1 MVRTKV
7 VQGNIVD
14 LSVDAV
20 INAANTSL
28 LGGAGVDGA
37 IHNAAGPELLEE
49 CRTLNGCKTG
59 EAIMTKGYKLKAQYV
74 IHTVGP
80 VHDRKNLDQSASLLK
95 NCYISCLELADKHRL
110 TTLAFPSISTGLY
123 GYPKE
128 DAAKVARQAV
138 IEYFTTLE
146 YNDKQTTIETIYFVA
161 FDIETK
167 KLYEHY
173 LTNPTLVSRFVA
185 TEADVT
191 IRRATK

>member
-1 MVRTKV
+1 MVRTKI
-7 VQGNIVD
+7 VQGNIVG

-28 LGGAGVDGA
+28 LGGTGVDGA

-49 CRTLNGCKTG
+49 CRTLNGCKPG
-59 EAIMTKGYKLKAQYV
+59 EAKITKGYKLKAQYV

-80 VHDRKNLDQSASLLK
+80 VYDKKNLDQSASLLK
-95 NCYISCLELADKHRL
+95 KCYISCLELADKHRL

-128 DAAKVARQAV
+128 DAAKVARQTLR
-138 IEYFTTLE
+138 EYFPALE
-146 YNDKQTTIETIYFVA
+146 YNGKQTTIETIYFVA

-167 KLYEHY
+167 ELYDKY
-173 LTNPTLVSRFVA
+173 LSDPFGVSRFVA